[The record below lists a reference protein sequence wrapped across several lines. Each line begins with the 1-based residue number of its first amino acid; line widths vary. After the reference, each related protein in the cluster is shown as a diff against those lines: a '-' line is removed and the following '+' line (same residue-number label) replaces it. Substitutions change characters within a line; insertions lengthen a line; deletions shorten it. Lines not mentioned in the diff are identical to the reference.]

1 MFDLNRPDTLF
12 YLERGK
18 LSAYVSDSSSPSV
31 FEFANN
37 LVANQEILDKEQFS
51 KALNQ
56 FLVVKNLTKT
66 EALLVLGEDVIFT
79 KDFKKGEEI
88 GTQALS
94 SFLSEVPF
102 SSEKILYKKIEM
114 GDSVSLVATN
124 KEIFEL
130 LQDLL
135 AKEGGKISAVIPA
148 ICLVDTSKIGQH
160 IQEILGSKQLVE
172 KANMLEKESNKI
184 NLTVEQVLEDSQ
196 VPEIKKE
203 DRKKFNLA
211 FPIII
216 AVVVIGLAAAYFFL
230 VYSPESNQNSQTSSP
245 SGQNEVTPTPLPTA
259 TPTPSVESKEKSKLV
274 VKILNST
281 TKSGFAGQ
289 VGKLLEAEGYENI
302 KTGNA
307 ETKNQETTTIKIKES
322 EKTYLEEVSQ
332 LINDKYDI
340 KIESSFLS
348 PDETEDIIITLG
360 LDSVE

>member
-12 YLERGK
+12 FLERGK
-18 LSAYVSDSSSPSV
+18 LSAYASDSSNPSV

-51 KALNQ
+51 KALSQ
-56 FLVVKNLTKT
+56 FLVVKNLTKS
-66 EALLVLGEDVIFT
+66 EAILVLGEDVIFT

-88 GTQALS
+88 DTQALS

-135 AKEGGKISAVIPA
+135 AKDGGKISAVIPSV
-148 ICLVDTSKIGQH
+148 CLVDTSKIGQH

-196 VPEIKKE
+196 VPEVKKE
-203 DRKKFNLA
+203 DGKKFNLA

-216 AVVVIGLAAAYFFL
+216 AVVVIGLAAAYYLL
-230 VYSPESNQNSQTSSP
+230 VYLPKSDQNLPSSP
-245 SGQNEVTPTPLPTA
+245 AGQNEVTPTPLPTA
-259 TPTPSVESKEKSKLV
+259 TPTPAVESKEKSKLII
-274 VKILNST
+274 KILNST

-289 VGKLLEAEGYENI
+289 VGKLLEAEGFEDI

-307 ETKNQETTTIKIKES
+307 QTKNQETTTIKIKES

-332 LINDKYDI
+332 LLNDEYNI
-340 KIESSFLS
+340 KIESSYLN
-348 PDETEDIIITLG
+348 PDEEEDIIITLG
-360 LDSVE
+360 LDSVK